1 MFSTNDKKA
10 TFIRNLFGESSSDRR
25 QKDIYVKCPF
35 CVGTKKLKLS
45 IRVSDSLCH
54 CWVCGYSSR
63 TLSPI
68 IRKFFPANVMSE
80 FNEVYPPDEFTKKW
94 LLDND
99 ITDDVVGKSKVIL
112 PRDWTPLTS
121 ANYES
126 QEVISALI
134 YLTKKR
140 GLSLEDIWRW
150 KIGLSTTGY
159 FYEKVIFPSHD
170 NEGNLNYLVGRSY
183 KNNGIG
189 KYFGSG
195 VPTNEVVFNEYL
207 IDWSQPIKLCEGVF
221 DAVKIAEN
229 AIPLLGSSFNSN
241 HLIFDKIVR
250 HGSKVILALDS
261 DAVQKTERYV
271 KLLESYN
278 IDTQVILLESGDPG
292 SRTKIEW
299 KKIESEAKYLSWS
312 ERISS
317 KLERIFR

>member
-1 MFSTNDKKA
+1 M
-10 TFIRNLFGESSSDRR
+10 
-25 QKDIYVKCPF
+25 
-35 CVGTKKLKLS
+35 
-45 IRVSDSLCH
+45 
-54 CWVCGYSSR
+54 
-63 TLSPI
+63 
-68 IRKFFPANVMSE
+68 
-80 FNEVYPPDEFTKKW
+80 
-94 LLDND
+94 LDND

-150 KIGLSTTGY
+150 KIGLSMTVY

-207 IDWSQPIKLCEGVF
+207 IDWTQPIKLCEGVF